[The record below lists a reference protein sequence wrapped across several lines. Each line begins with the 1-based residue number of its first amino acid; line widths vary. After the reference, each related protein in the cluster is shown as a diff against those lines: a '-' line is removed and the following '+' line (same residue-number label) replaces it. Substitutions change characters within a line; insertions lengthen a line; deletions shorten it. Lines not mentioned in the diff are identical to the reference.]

1 MSSIP
6 LLFRYLEF
14 LLTVSMFFIVA
25 SPVWSDPEAIHVAPI
40 YADSG
45 DIAELP
51 GAIQTTKTVF
61 GFLDFITTVSNT
73 VMVFTSQGGMHP
85 NEING
90 HEFIEIIQV
99 LEIHQYSMIEFLSVR
114 NLIN

>member
-1 MSSIP
+1 M
-6 LLFRYLEF
+6 
-14 LLTVSMFFIVA
+14 LTVSIVSVLV

-51 GAIQTTKTVF
+51 SVLKTTKTVF

-73 VMVFTSQGGMHP
+73 VMVFTSQGGRVKGVQKNTFENKNDRRTLQIP
-85 NEING
+85 
-90 HEFIEIIQV
+90 
-99 LEIHQYSMIEFLSVR
+99 
-114 NLIN
+114 